1 MAFSGE
7 LTIDIAALMRNY
19 KTLDAMSAASCE
31 TAVSV
36 KADAYGL
43 GARDV
48 VSALSEEGAR
58 RFFVATLDEAITVR
72 NVLPQADIHILN
84 GFMDDA
90 RDVYRAHNLSP
101 VLNSLSE
108 IELYR
113 SFSHDCEEALPAI
126 IHFDTGMNRLGLVS
140 DEARILCDDLSL
152 LDGID
157 LQFIMS
163 HFSSSEEE
171 ENPIN
176 TAQYKRFKDL
186 TLYFKGVKQSLCNSG
201 GVFLSQEYHLDMTRP
216 GIALYGGCAVSK
228 MEEVIRPVVSLSAPI
243 LQIHSVKKGEYA
255 GYNETHCFDKDGH
268 VAIISIGYADG
279 VLRSLANNGAL
290 YWRDYKLP
298 IRGRVSMDL
307 LICDLSAVPLQDYP
321 VVGDMVEVLGAHQSI
336 DDLAKDAGTAAY
348 EIITSLGARYKR
360 NYISDLS

>member
-19 KTLDAMSAASCE
+19 KTLDAMSATSCE

-48 VSALSEEGAR
+48 VSALSKAGAQ

-72 NVLPQADIHILN
+72 SVLPQADIHILN
-84 GFMDDA
+84 GFMNDA

-113 SFSHDCEEALPAI
+113 SFSHDCGEALPAI

-140 DEARILCDDLSL
+140 DEAQTLCDDLSL
-152 LDGID
+152 VDGID
-157 LQFIMS
+157 VQFIMS
-163 HFSSSEEE
+163 HLSSSEEE
-171 ENPIN
+171 DNPMN
-176 TAQYKRFKDL
+176 TVQYKRFQEVS
-186 TLYFKGVKQSLCNSG
+186 LYFDGVKQSLCNSG
-201 GVFLSQEYHLDMTRP
+201 GVFLSQKYHLDMTRP

-243 LQIHSVKKGEYA
+243 LQIHSVKKGEFA

-290 YWRDYKLP
+290 YWQGYRLP

-307 LICDLSAVPLQDYP
+307 LICDLSAVSPQDYP
-321 VVGDMVEVLGAHQSI
+321 VVGNMVEVIGAHQSI
-336 DDLAKDAGTAAY
+336 DDLAKDADTTAY

>member
-7 LTIDIAALMRNY
+7 LIIDIAALMRNY
-19 KTLDAMSAASCE
+19 KTLDSMSVASCE

-36 KADAYGL
+36 KSDAYGL
-43 GARDV
+43 GARAV
-48 VSALSEEGAR
+48 VSALFDAGAR

-72 NVLPQADIHILN
+72 SVLPHADIHILN
-84 GFMDDA
+84 GFMNNA
-90 RDVYRAHNLSP
+90 RDVYREYNLIP

-113 SFSHDCEEALPAI
+113 SLADDCGEALPAI

-140 DEARILCDDLSL
+140 DEAKILCDDLSL
-152 LDGID
+152 IDGID

-163 HFSSSEEE
+163 HFSSSEEDN
-171 ENPIN
+171 NPMN
-176 TAQYKRFKDL
+176 MVQYQRFQDVSL
-186 TLYFKGVKQSLCNSG
+186 CFGGVNKSLCNSG
-201 GVFLSQEYHLDMTRP
+201 GLFLSQDYHLDMTRP

-228 MEEVIRPVVSLSAPI
+228 MKDVIRPVVSLSAPI
-243 LQIHSVKKGEYA
+243 LQIHSVKKGEHA
-255 GYNETHCFDKDGH
+255 GYNETHCFDSDGH

-279 VLRSLANNGAL
+279 VLRSLANNGVL
-290 YWRDYKLP
+290 YWQGHKLP

-307 LICDLSAVPLQDYP
+307 LICDLSAVPPQDYP

-336 DDLAKDAGTAAY
+336 DDLAKDAGTIAY
-348 EIITSLGARYKR
+348 EIITSLSARYKR
-360 NYISDLS
+360 SYIK

>member
-1 MAFSGE
+1 MALSGE
-7 LTIDIAALMRNY
+7 LTIDLAALMRNY
-19 KTLDAMSAASCE
+19 KTLDAMSVPSCE

-48 VSALSEEGAR
+48 VSALSEAGAR

-72 NVLPQADIHILN
+72 SVLPHADIHILN
-84 GFMDDA
+84 GFMNDA
-90 RDVYRAHNLSP
+90 RDVYREYNLSP

-113 SFSHDCEEALPAI
+113 SFARDCGEALPAI

-140 DEARILCDDLSL
+140 DEAQILCDDLSL
-152 LDGID
+152 IDGID
-157 LQFIMS
+157 LQFVMS

-171 ENPIN
+171 NNPIN
-176 TAQYKRFKDL
+176 TEQYKRFQEIS
-186 TLYFKGVKQSLCNSG
+186 LYFKGVKQSLCNSG
-201 GVFLSQEYHLDMTRP
+201 GVFLPQEYHLDMTRP

-228 MEEVIRPVVSLSAPI
+228 MKKVIQPVVSLSAPI
-243 LQIHSVKKGEYA
+243 LQIHSVKKGEHA
-255 GYNETHCFDKDGH
+255 GYNETHCFDNNGH

-290 YWRDYKLP
+290 YWRGHKLP

-307 LICDLSAVPLQDYP
+307 LICDLSAVPAQDYP
-321 VVGDMVEVLGAHQSI
+321 TVGDMVEVIGEHQTI
-336 DDLAKDAGTAAY
+336 DDLATDAGTTAY
-348 EIITSLGARYKR
+348 EILTSLGARYKR
-360 NYISDLS
+360 SYLK